1 VTTRTGATT
10 KGPGAGSPTEGTG
23 AEPPADAGTERIWG
37 GTTLAD
43 RRAGRREKLLEAGLD
58 LLGSEKPAA
67 VAVRA
72 VCRHA
77 RLTERYFYESFTDR
91 DALVVAVFERV
102 AEEARSTLDVAA
114 RSPGAGE
121 DRARA
126 AVESV
131 VGLMLD
137 DPRKGRVLL
146 LAPLTER
153 VLASRGL
160 ELARLLATMI
170 RQQLSPEL
178 SDRDRELVAVGLLGA
193 FTTLFSAYLQGAL
206 TADRDELV
214 AHCVR
219 LLLSLDRLHD

>member
-1 VTTRTGATT
+1 MAT
-10 KGPGAGSPTEGTG
+10 ETG
-23 AEPPADAGTERIWG
+23 AERTWG
-37 GTTLAD
+37 GTTLSD
-43 RRAGRREKLLEAGLD
+43 RRAARREKLMTAGLD
-58 LLGSEKPAA
+58 LLGGERPSA

-77 RLTERYFYESFTDR
+77 HLTERYFYESFADR

-102 AEEARSTLDVAA
+102 AAEAKERLQEATRAFE
-114 RSPGAGE
+114 PGE
-121 DRARA
+121 PQARA
-126 AVESV
+126 AVEST

-160 ELARLLATMI
+160 ELARMLALMI
-170 RQQLSPEL
+170 REQLSDEV
-178 SDRDRELVAVGLLGA
+178 SDQDRELIAVGLLGA
-193 FTTLFSAYLQGAL
+193 LTSLFSAYLQGAL
-206 TADRDELV
+206 TAGREEFV

-219 LLLSLDRLHD
+219 LLLTVDRLHE